1 MNNVTLIDDLPSLDE
16 LEINKSHGLSMIP
29 QTETHKYQKF
39 IRNSGY
45 NTPEQAGMQNDRKMH
60 SQYSRDENAYT
71 SINSNQYAHD
81 NLYNNVHINPHNNPH
96 SDHINTPHMAD
107 MQNIDYMPENTYET
121 YERQPKMQK
130 NVNKP
135 PNKPYIKHHNCID
148 VAEHTHNCLVC
159 SKLYTNNNTLY
170 ILIIVFLAIVNL
182 LLLKRI
188 LDVEK

>member
-60 SQYSRDENAYT
+60 PQYSRDENAYT
-71 SINSNQYAHD
+71 TP
-81 NLYNNVHINPHNNPH
+81 NPHRYTN
-96 SDHINTPHMAD
+96 DHNTDSNDYHGNINLQYMPD
-107 MQNIDYMPENTYET
+107 IQNIQNMHDHTYENF
-121 YERQPKMQK
+121 ERHPKMQK

-135 PNKPYIKHHNCID
+135 NNKPNNNHNNHNNCID